1 MLINLQV
8 VGEEVQIDSEDLLP
22 LSNVVDML
30 FTKAKSRSRF
40 ASYLVEKLFDE
51 ETRIKSNVRG
61 KGKEQL
67 DPTIMAY
74 VNVIFGHF
82 VYLLHAFLGGLR
94 RSAFST
100 TLLVRLTRRQ
110 TGRNAYR
117 QLTVKIVV

>member
-8 VGEEVQIDSEDLLP
+8 LGEEVQIDSEDLIP
-22 LSNVVDML
+22 LSNVIDM

-40 ASYLVEKLFDE
+40 AFYLVEKLFDE
-51 ETRIKSNVRG
+51 ETRVKSNVRG

-74 VNVIFGHF
+74 GNVIFGHL
-82 VYLLHAFLGGLR
+82 VYLLHTFLGGLR

-100 TLLVRLTRRQ
+100 TLLVRLTRKQ
-110 TGRNAYR
+110 TGRNVYR
-117 QLTVKIVV
+117 QLTVKTVV

>member
-8 VGEEVQIDSEDLLP
+8 VGEEVQIDSEDLIP
-22 LSNVVDML
+22 LSNVVDM
-30 FTKAKSRSRF
+30 FTKAKSRSHF

-51 ETRIKSNVRG
+51 ETRVKSNVRG

-74 VNVIFGHF
+74 VNVIFGHL
-82 VYLLHAFLGGLR
+82 VYLLHAFLGGLS

-110 TGRNAYR
+110 IGRNAYR

>member
-8 VGEEVQIDSEDLLP
+8 VGEEVQIDSEDLIP
-22 LSNVVDML
+22 LSNVVDM

-51 ETRIKSNVRG
+51 ETRVKSNVRG

-74 VNVIFGHF
+74 VNVIFGHL
-82 VYLLHAFLGGLR
+82 VYLVHAFLGGLR